1 LDHDQDIA
9 QLLSQAEW
17 RVTRRLGAILRAEGS
32 SVEQWRVLRL
42 LSDDVGHPMTDVAE
56 YAMLPG
62 PTVTRLV
69 DRMVSDNLVYR
80 RADDWDRRRVLV
92 YLSEYGKEY
101 SQKLSE
107 VVDQHRL
114 ELAEAAGVDAGKL
127 AGTLSRLVDEF
138 N

>member
-1 LDHDQDIA
+1 MCNSTPNWSVATLDHDQDIA

-80 RADDWDRRRVLV
+80 RADDWDRR
-92 YLSEYGKEY
+92 
-101 SQKLSE
+101 
-107 VVDQHRL
+107 
-114 ELAEAAGVDAGKL
+114 
-127 AGTLSRLVDEF
+127 
-138 N
+138 

>member
-1 LDHDQDIA
+1 VDRDQDIA

-17 RVTRRLGAILRAEGS
+17 RVTRRLAAVLRADAS

-42 LSDDVGHPMTDVAE
+42 LSDELGHPMADVAE

-69 DRMVSDNLVYR
+69 DRMVSDGLVYR

-92 YLSEYGKEY
+92 YLSPQGTKLF
-101 SQKLSE
+101 QKLAQ
-107 VVDQHRL
+107 VVEQHQQ
-114 ELAEAAGVDAGKL
+114 ELAEVAGADASDLVG
-127 AGTLSRLVDEF
+127 ALSRLVNQF
-138 N
+138 A

>member
-1 LDHDQDIA
+1 
-9 QLLSQAEW
+9 
-17 RVTRRLGAILRAEGS
+17 
-32 SVEQWRVLRL
+32 VEQWRVLRL

-92 YLSEYGKEY
+92 YLSEFGKEY